1 MNSIQANYN
10 YKLNLVK
17 FFREI
22 QLKKQYIKQLK
33 NKVSL
38 LDFLKKK
45 NYKKLNSKLSC
56 FGNSKQLHQN
66 NCLVTYIIDITFSK
80 TNTFIHAM
88 DFSGKLKIF
97 FSAGALQYKG
107 KGKKFR
113 SVVLRDMYK
122 IFISKLKF
130 LKNQPMALHLKN
142 VRFAKSQI
150 IKMFKKKFYIKI
162 IKSFNTYP
170 YNGCRKKKI
179 LKEEMAERFKAA
191 DCKSVELILTAGSNP
206 AFFNFVLV
214 LNIFYRGI

>member
-1 MNSIQANYN
+1 MNSIQTNYN
-10 YKLNLVK
+10 YKLNLVE
-17 FFREI
+17 FFREV

-38 LDFLKKK
+38 LNFLKKK

-56 FGNSKQLHQN
+56 FSSSKQSYKD

-88 DFSGKLKIF
+88 DFSGKLKF
-97 FSAGALQYKG
+97 FSSAGALQYRG
-107 KGKKFR
+107 KNKKFR

-130 LKNQPMALHLKN
+130 LKNQPVALYLKN

-150 IKMFKKKFYIKI
+150 IKLFKKKFFIKI

-170 YNGCRKKKI
+170 YNGCRKKKM
-179 LKEEMAERFKAA
+179 KRKKF
-191 DCKSVELILTAGSNP
+191 
-206 AFFNFVLV
+206 
-214 LNIFYRGI
+214 